1 MKKLKIK
8 FKVSGPG
15 ALMLAKKKEHSWE
28 HSWDWKDSKL
38 VLPSLESP
46 HQWWEGVLSNQPLNA
61 RNKFNEKISISDRTE
76 TKKTLKDHLE
86 KTDSK
91 KIKTLDT
98 CDSNS

>member
-1 MKKLKIK
+1 MQKLKIK

-15 ALMLAKKKEHSWE
+15 ALMLAKKKE